1 MSAESAVERPPGTG
15 RTASGRLVVGYEGGD
30 TGHDAITFANRWAAA
45 AGDEVNV
52 VTVHPG
58 GAPLGADA
66 EWVAYE
72 REEADKLLADA
83 QALVADGVRASFQ
96 RVNAGSAAHGLSDV
110 VDPRDGE
117 GVSMLVLGSRRTRG
131 LRRTFPGSTA
141 DRLLHGSAAPV
152 TVVPW
157 GYAETDPGPLRAV
170 ACAFVDTSDGH
181 VALQHAVL
189 IAQHLGARLA
199 VLSVVPDTRVIPGLA
214 EPRMISESVQRQ
226 YRQSLDTAVA
236 GLPAGVEV
244 TAKLLPGPVVD
255 ALSDLSYDDCDLL
268 VCGSRGYGPVRR
280 VLLGGVSSRVVRH
293 SKVPVVVT
301 PRGD

>member
-1 MSAESAVERPPGTG
+1 MSAGTG
-15 RTASGRLVVGYEGGD
+15 RAAAGRLVVGYEGGG
-30 TGHDAITFANRWAAA
+30 TGHDAVTFANRWAQATH
-45 AGDEVNV
+45 DQVDV

-83 QALVADGVRASFQ
+83 RALVAPDVTATYL
-96 RVNAGSAAHGLSDV
+96 RVDAGSAAHGLSDV

-117 GVSMLVLGSRRTRG
+117 GVSMLVVGSRRTRG

-157 GYAETDPGPLRAV
+157 GYAETDPSPLSRVAV
-170 ACAFVDTSDGH
+170 AFVGTPEGR
-181 VALQHAVL
+181 VALAHALL
-189 IAQHLGARLA
+189 IARHLGASLT
-199 VLSVVPDTRVIPGLA
+199 VLSVVPDTRVVPGLA
-214 EPRMISESVQRQ
+214 EPRLMSVELRRDYQ
-226 YRQSLDTAVA
+226 QSLDAAVA
-236 GLPAGVEV
+236 
-244 TAKLLPGPVVD
+244 TAPDDVPTTGRLLPGPVVD
-255 ALSDLSYDDCDLL
+255 ALSDLSYQDCDLL

-293 SKVPVVVT
+293 SKVPVLVT